1 MSDNT
6 SSAPPAAGSA
16 PGAPLTPASP
26 AGPGEDNRISRYGWH
41 AIVLM
46 SSAQMMSLLDRQI
59 LSILAN
65 DIRTDLGIGDAE
77 MGLLYGTV
85 FALFYAL
92 FSLPLG
98 RLVDGWVR
106 TKLLAIC
113 LAAWSFFAGLAAFA
127 QGFTLLAI
135 SRIGVGIGEGATQP
149 AANSILFDS
158 LPKSRRGIAMGGLG
172 VGLALGLGLSMA
184 LGGIVAEWWDLRYA
198 DGGAPLGFAGWQ
210 FAFLVAALPGFPL
223 AWLIYKLREPERG
236 GMDGITSKKDPA
248 PFKASAGVL
257 GAVTPGSNWFFLWRR
272 DAGSRQWTINL
283 VGLALIVSFC
293 AVMVQVTGTFSP
305 RPPLDF
311 GSFTLN
317 PHVLQWAVVGFGAF
331 VVLNLFQSFK
341 LTDMPTFHV
350 ALNPSLILLMVVGGL
365 QTAINYGIMG
375 FTPSLLIRHFEL
387 STAEAGVQFGLLS
400 ALLATIG
407 AVVAGPLTD
416 LLGKKLGGRGMIVL
430 VLLSLGISPFFG
442 IWTFSAE
449 TTTDFYLRYVVYSL
463 ILTLWLPPIYTLILG
478 LVLPRMRGIIF
489 STYLII
495 MTLLGQGLGPYV
507 VGIVSDRNGGDLAS
521 AIITINWVAPVI
533 VLLLV
538 IVLLRYRSD
547 EDSVLD
553 RARKGGE
560 EV

>member
-172 VGLALGLGLSMA
+172 VLLAARMGYIAIAENERYELESESNRVNLS
-184 LGGIVAEWWDLRYA
+184 LIPPRRGWILDRN
-198 DGGAPLGFAGWQ
+198 GAPLASNQADFRVDIIPERLQDGERELQTLATLLELDDAKMRDLRKKIDAG
-210 FAFLVAALPGFPL
+210 
-223 AWLIYKLREPERG
+223 REPLLHTVRG
-236 GMDGITSKKDPA
+236 
-248 PFKASAGVL
+248 
-257 GAVTPGSNWFFLWRR
+257 
-272 DAGSRQWTINL
+272 
-283 VGLALIVSFC
+283 VGYMLR
-293 AVMVQVTGTFSP
+293 SP
-305 RPPLDF
+305 R
-311 GSFTLN
+311 
-317 PHVLQWAVVGFGAF
+317 
-331 VVLNLFQSFK
+331 
-341 LTDMPTFHV
+341 
-350 ALNPSLILLMVVGGL
+350 
-365 QTAINYGIMG
+365 
-375 FTPSLLIRHFEL
+375 
-387 STAEAGVQFGLLS
+387 
-400 ALLATIG
+400 
-407 AVVAGPLTD
+407 
-416 LLGKKLGGRGMIVL
+416 
-430 VLLSLGISPFFG
+430 
-442 IWTFSAE
+442 
-449 TTTDFYLRYVVYSL
+449 
-463 ILTLWLPPIYTLILG
+463 
-478 LVLPRMRGIIF
+478 
-489 STYLII
+489 
-495 MTLLGQGLGPYV
+495 
-507 VGIVSDRNGGDLAS
+507 
-521 AIITINWVAPVI
+521 
-533 VLLLV
+533 
-538 IVLLRYRSD
+538 
-547 EDSVLD
+547 
-553 RARKGGE
+553 
-560 EV
+560 

>member
-1 MSDNT
+1 MPLDPPPV
-6 SSAPPAAGSA
+6 SSTPAAGN
-16 PGAPLTPASP
+16 
-26 AGPGEDNRISRYGWH
+26 DDRISRYGWH
-41 AIVLM
+41 AIILM
-46 SSAQMMSLLDRQI
+46 SAAQMMSLLDRQI
-59 LSILAN
+59 LAILAQ
-65 DIRTDLGIGDAE
+65 DIRTDLDIGDAE

-113 LAAWSFFAGLAAFA
+113 LAGWSFFAGLAAFA
-127 QGFTLLAI
+127 SGFTLLAI
-135 SRIGVGIGEGATQP
+135 SRLGVGIGEGATQP

-158 LPKSRRGIAMGGLG
+158 LPKSRRGLAMGGLG

-184 LGGIVAEWWDLRYA
+184 LGGIAAEWWDLRYSE
-198 DGGAPLGFAGWQ
+198 GGAPLGFRGWQ

-223 AWLIYKLREPERG
+223 AWLIYRLREPTRG
-236 GMDGITSKKDPA
+236 AMDGIVTKPDPA

-257 GAVTPGSNWFFLWRR
+257 AAVTPAANWYFLWRH
-272 DAGSRQWTINL
+272 DAGARQWAINL
-283 VGLALIVSFC
+283 GGLALILAVC
-293 AVMVQVTGTFSP
+293 ATMVQVTGAFSP

-317 PHVLQWAVVGFGAF
+317 PHVLQWSVMAFGAF

-341 LTDMPTFHV
+341 LTDKPTYHV

-375 FTPSLLIRHFEL
+375 FTPSLLIRKFEL
-387 STAEAGVQFGLLS
+387 TTAEAGVQFGLLS

-407 AVVAGPLTD
+407 ALVAGPLTD
-416 LLGKKLGGRGMIVL
+416 LLGKKLGGRGMIWL
-430 VLLSLGISPFFG
+430 VLLSLGLSPFAG
-442 IWTFSAE
+442 LWTFSAE
-449 TTTDFYLRYVVYSL
+449 TTGEFYTRYVVYSL
-463 ILTLWLPPIYTLILG
+463 ILTLWLPPTYTLILG
-478 LVLPRMRGIIF
+478 LVLPRMRGIMF

-507 VGIVSDRNGGDLAS
+507 VGIVSDRNGGDLAR
-521 AIITINWVAPVI
+521 AIMAINWVAPVI
-533 VLLLV
+533 ALLLV
-538 IVLLRYRSD
+538 VVMLRYKKD
-547 EDSVLD
+547 EASVID
-553 RARKGGE
+553 RARRGGE
-560 EV
+560 EL